1 MTFWFNE
8 IFPVGR
14 YGSFRPSGTQ
24 PRRHVGTI
32 NLRRSCW
39 NGCFFRPLHAPL
51 VSASQSKKWSRD
63 DKHLLR
69 DYILQYSC
77 CKLLRSCT
85 FEAKPILAIDFASV
99 ELFSVTHFELYL
111 SKKDSAKL
119 NKLAD
124 KLEATFLTVGKIR
137 WFYSWEKSVHHYFFF
152 FWIREAKP
160 RVRAN
165 GLKNRRFN
173 KHLGSI
179 VSGQAGR
186 QAAIGQQISQ
196 FVCSTCIE
204 SWQFLLFPGSP
215 SYVHWG
221 LSGEKSNL

>member
-14 YGSFRPSGTQ
+14 YGSLRPSGTQ
-24 PRRHVGTI
+24 PRRHVVTI

-77 CKLLRSCT
+77 CKFLRSCT

-99 ELFSVTHFELYL
+99 ALFSVTHFELYL
-111 SKKDSAKL
+111 SKKNSAKL
-119 NKLAD
+119 NKLTNL
-124 KLEATFLTVGKIR
+124 KQPSLTVGKIR
-137 WFYSWEKSVHHYFFF
+137 WFYSWEKSVHHYFFLNPWGETKGTCKRPEKTPF
-152 FWIREAKP
+152 QQTSRINSKWTSRKAGGQWP
-160 RVRAN
+160 TNQSVC
-165 GLKNRRFN
+165 LSVNRR
-173 KHLGSI
+173 
-179 VSGQAGR
+179 V
-186 QAAIGQQISQ
+186 
-196 FVCSTCIE
+196 
-204 SWQFLLFPGSP
+204 
-215 SYVHWG
+215 
-221 LSGEKSNL
+221 